1 MKRMI
6 KYAKPYCL
14 HIVVAAI
21 ASIGCSVSGVWV
33 IDILKLIV
41 DGAITGNTILYALIV
56 VVIGMLSNYLV
67 VDMTGRFGA
76 GVLKDLRKDA
86 LEHIMKA
93 SPDFV
98 EKNNFGDIMERLS
111 SDIDGIAGYMKT
123 YFKDCLYV
131 PIIVIV
137 FTVYLVKLNWMLA
150 LACLIPLIILVPLST
165 ALLKPVKLSQ
175 HEYVRKLGLTN
186 NNIQE
191 VYDAADVI
199 KSYNLQSKVKD
210 KYYKALKET
219 LDISYKNDLRQ
230 YNVNPVTMM
239 ISEVPVAIALC
250 MSGWMVFEGNIT
262 LGMMVAVISA
272 VQKMIAP
279 LNDTYQLVVR
289 TQLAMVSF
297 NRVCYVLDFPVEEQ
311 QWEDLEKK
319 GNIAF
324 ELRNVS
330 FSYGENKIL
339 NNINLVVERGTKV
352 ALVGESGSGK
362 STILKLLC
370 RQYEVGSGS
379 IRCFG
384 NDYKDVA
391 PGAVRT
397 EIALISQDP
406 VLFPMSVFDNIRVG
420 NPRATRE
427 QIIEAAKAAE
437 CHTFIENMPQGYDTL
452 LHEKGGNLSGGQRQ
466 RLSIARAILKDSEVL
481 LLDEPTSA
489 LDEETQKNISETLK
503 RIAKGKTVVT
513 VAHRLSTIAG
523 YDKTIVVENGEI
535 IGGECG

>member
-6 KYAKPYCL
+6 KYAKPYGA
-14 HIVVAAI
+14 HIVVAAL
-21 ASIGCSVSGVWV
+21 ASLGCSVTGVWV
-33 IDILKLIV
+33 IDMLKQIV
-41 DGAITGNTILYALIV
+41 DGVITRETILMAFIV
-56 VVIGMLSNYLV
+56 IATGMLSNYLV
-67 VDMTGRFGA
+67 VNMTGRFGA

-86 LEHIMKA
+86 LEHIMKT

-98 EKNNFGDIMERLS
+98 EKNNYGDIMERLS
-111 SDIDGIAGYMKT
+111 SDIDSIAGYMKT

-131 PIIVIV
+131 PIIVVV
-137 FTVYLVKLNWMLA
+137 FTVYLIKLNWVLA

-165 ALLKPVKLSQ
+165 VLLKPVKLSQ
-175 HEYVRKLGLTN
+175 HEYVQKLGLTN

-191 VYDAADVI
+191 AYDAADVI
-199 KSYNLQSKVKD
+199 KSYNLQKKVKG

-230 YNVNPVTMM
+230 YNVGPITMM

-250 MSGWMVFEGNIT
+250 MSGWMVFEGSMT

-272 VQKMIAP
+272 VQKLIAP
-279 LNDTYQLVVR
+279 LNETYQLVVR

-297 NRVCYVLDFPVEEQ
+297 NRVCHVLDLPAEEQ
-311 QWEDLEKK
+311 HWEVLEKK

-324 ELRNVS
+324 ELSNVS
-330 FSYGENKIL
+330 FSYGENKTL

-370 RQYEVGSGS
+370 RQYEADSGS
-379 IRCFG
+379 IICFG

-391 PGAVRT
+391 PGAVRA

-406 VLFPMSVFDNIRVG
+406 VLFPMSVLDNIRVG

-427 QIIEAAKAAE
+427 QVIEAAKAAE
-437 CHTFIENMPQGYDTL
+437 CHAFIQNMPQGYDTL
-452 LHEKGGNLSGGQRQ
+452 LEENGGNLSGGQRQ

-489 LDEETQKNISETLK
+489 LDEETENNIIETLK
-503 RIAKGKTVVT
+503 CITKGKTVVT
-513 VAHRLSTIAG
+513 VAHRLSTIVG
-523 YDKTIVVENGEI
+523 YDKTVVVENGEI